1 MKGPDGQHPLS
12 HTLLNWDSCTS
23 PEHAEDVGWAAS
35 VVLLS
40 ETPPHSP
47 SNKNLL
53 FPQIMLCFRRK
64 KKKRTGGMAH
74 EISHECPAQPCGELM
89 FRAQL
94 TCHTQSPIVFGAVMP
109 D

>member
-64 KKKRTGGMAH
+64 KKSALVAWPTRTAMNALHGPV
-74 EISHECPAQPCGELM
+74 ES
-89 FRAQL
+89 
-94 TCHTQSPIVFGAVMP
+94 
-109 D
+109 